1 MSWHLSRKTGA
12 MLRIVDR
19 GTSSV
24 SSVLSYFFF
33 SIIPTIVDII
43 IGIIY
48 FISAFNFWYG
58 LIVFV
63 TMVSYIGE
71 LIWVSTRFD

>member
-24 SSVLSYFFF
+24 SSVLNYLFF

-43 IGIIY
+43 VGVVY
-48 FISAFNFWYG
+48 FIAAFNFWYG

-63 TMVSYIGE
+63 TMVCYIGE
-71 LIWVSTRFD
+71 WI